1 MTSKEA
7 FQKWERELSIL
18 CDKQLSLRE
27 RHIAVSAWN
36 AAIRYANNETYE
48 IMIETLT
55 IPERK

>member
-36 AAIRYANNETYE
+36 AAIKYANNEACE
-48 IMIETLT
+48 IMLAEVKKWTD
-55 IPERK
+55 